1 MDDRQRLLEAS
12 QAIADAIGRKD
23 ADALARWLAP
33 DFLHRTPGQ
42 PPQAAAGFL
51 EAIRGIPLEIVF
63 VRLESVAVDVADGGA
78 LVTGIQHAQVR
89 MDGAV
94 VDDRRPFVD
103 WFVRSDG
110 EWRLRLAVEMSAAPA
125 DAPST

>member
-1 MDDRQRLLEAS
+1 MDETQRLWQAS

-33 DFLHRTPGQ
+33 GFLHRTPGQ

-51 EAIRGIPLEIVF
+51 EAIRRIPLEIVF
-63 VRLESVAVDVADGGA
+63 LRLESVEVDVVDGGA
-78 LVTGIQHAQVR
+78 VVTGIQHAQVR
-89 MDGAV
+89 MDDAV

-103 WFVRSDG
+103 WFVQRDG
-110 EWRLRLAVEMSAAPA
+110 EWRLRLAVEISAAPA
-125 DAPST
+125 DAPAG